1 MIDKLKSLIASEDKK
16 NPLTDQE
23 LSDYLRISRVS
34 VTKLR
39 KQNGIPTSA
48 DRRKDLL
55 VKNIKE
61 IMSDNPRLS
70 ERKLTQE
77 LETRGFKVSRSLVRN
92 LYLEH
97 KDSALKNDSKNKIEQ
112 AYKDMMSA
120 DNYEGIFKNDGIS
133 INKSEGKKDKSK
145 ELIHKEK
152 IYKYDEVDDG
162 FENIIGRDGSLK
174 GKIGLLKSAMMY
186 PPNGLHT
193 IIYGETGVGKSAIA
207 ESMYN
212 FSVNKGYKKKD
223 SPFVVFNC
231 ADYAEN
237 PNLLVAQLF
246 GIERGAY
253 TGATQSKPGMVE
265 KADGGIL
272 FLDEIHRLPPSGQ
285 EILFSLID
293 RGRYRRLGES
303 NFERKSSLTLIC
315 ATTENPESNLL
326 RTFRRRIPMIC
337 NLPNLAER
345 PVEERYEMIVKF
357 FEIESRRVNKNFFIT
372 REVLLSLLNYDCP
385 GNIGQLK
392 SDIQV
397 TCARAFSKA
406 ENNSESISIE
416 KDSLRDY
423 IRNTKN
429 HNSYDDKIEDIYID
443 NENNQGRLFGNNS
456 ISEIYQYAENQL
468 KMLEKKNYSEE
479 EIKDIFL
486 SKLDNKFTQI
496 LESKKVSG
504 RKEISTY
511 LNDDMTD
518 EVLEIMPMVEDIIS
532 AQYRYVNLDLYPA
545 LAVHLQHTIKRIK
558 EGKTIKNPG
567 LYKIKQDKP
576 FEYDVARY
584 ISTIAEEVCEVRI
597 PEDELG
603 YLAYYINKFCYNDQ
617 QIDRKVKVIIVTHGK
632 VGIEMSNV
640 VNNLLGV
647 ECTMG
652 MEIDLDKTSQ
662 EGIKTCLDKL
672 EGITAPKGIIFLI
685 DMGSLVMLEE
695 EVEKRYS
702 IRSKTVNRVDTLLAM
717 EVGKMAFIESKS
729 LDEIYKYCE
738 KSRGYNIKNQ
748 NCDTL
753 DIENIPNDE
762 RKNDEKNKII
772 ITACLSGNGNAKN
785 LMRILEK
792 KLKDKGIDIEI
803 LPIGILGETDI
814 DLRLREIEKEKDI
827 ACVVGT
833 IEVGIDGI
841 PFLNYNDAV
850 ETSGINEIISIIN
863 DKNSFKKISEDN
875 IELGNIIYDDLIL
888 YDFEGISK
896 EYVIDAMVSKL
907 EEGGYVDQ
915 KYILSVYKR
924 EAMGT
929 VVLNQ
934 KIAIPHGLP
943 EYVKKPAIA
952 IAKLSKP
959 IIWDN
964 EFVVDYV
971 IMIAVKESNKNEMK
985 QLFNIIGNPKILDR
999 LSKADSKDAIKMIFE

>member
-1 MIDKLKSLIASEDKK
+1 MINKLKSLIASEDKK

-23 LSDYLRISRVS
+23 LSDYLGISRVS
-34 VTKLR
+34 ITKLR
-39 KQNGIPTSA
+39 KQNDIPTSA
-48 DRRKDLL
+48 DRRRDLL
-55 VKNIKE
+55 IKNIKE
-61 IMSDNPRLS
+61 IMSENPRLS
-70 ERKLTQE
+70 ERKLTVE
-77 LETRGFKVSRSLVRN
+77 LEKRGFKVSRSLVRS
-92 LYLEH
+92 LYIEQKEANGKLDQ
-97 KDSALKNDSKNKIEQ
+97 KSKIEE
-112 AYKDMMSA
+112 AYKDIEAFNFKEILPDDFTPKMNS
-120 DNYEGIFKNDGIS
+120 YENI
-133 INKSEGKKDKSK
+133 DKSRELSSK
-145 ELIHKEK
+145 EES
-152 IYKYDEVDDG
+152 YNNESDDG
-162 FENIIGRDGSLK
+162 FDNIIGRDGSLQ

-207 ESMYN
+207 ESMYK
-212 FSVNKGYKKKD
+212 FAVNKGYKKKD

-246 GIERGAY
+246 GIEKGAY

-265 KADGGIL
+265 QADGGIL
-272 FLDEIHRLPPSGQ
+272 FLDEVHRLPPSGQ

-293 RGRYRRLGES
+293 RGKYRRLGES
-303 NFERKSSLTLIC
+303 NFERESSLTLIC

-345 PVEERYEMIVKF
+345 PVEERYEMIIKF
-357 FEIESRRVNKNFFIT
+357 FEIESRRVNKSFFIT

-406 ENNSESISIE
+406 DNNSESINVEI
-416 KDSLRDY
+416 DSLRDY
-423 IRNTKN
+423 IKNTKN
-429 HNSYDDKIEDIYID
+429 HNSYDDGVEDIYID
-443 NENNQGRLFGNNS
+443 NENTDSRLFGNNS

-468 KMLEKKNYSEE
+468 KMLERKNYSEE

-496 LESKKVSG
+496 LTSKKVSG

-532 AQYRYVNLDLYPA
+532 AQYRYVNMDLFPA

-558 EGKTIKNPG
+558 EGKVIKNPS

-576 FEYDVARY
+576 FEFDVARY
-584 ISTIAEEVCEVRI
+584 ISTIAEDVCKVRI

-603 YLAYYINKFCYNDQ
+603 YLAYYINKFCYNEQ

-632 VGIEMSNV
+632 VGIEMSKV
-640 VNNLLGV
+640 VNSLLGV

-652 MEIDLDKTSQ
+652 MDIALDKTSQ
-662 EGIKTCLDKL
+662 EGIKSCLDKL
-672 EGITAPKGIIFLI
+672 EDIKAPEGIMFLI

-702 IRSKTVNRVDTLLAM
+702 IRAKTVNRVDTLLAM

-729 LDEIYKYCE
+729 LDDIYKYCE
-738 KSRGYNIKNQ
+738 NSRSAYIKNQ
-748 NCDTL
+748 NDDVIKTQS
-753 DIENIPNDE
+753 E
-762 RKNDEKNKII
+762 RHKNKII
-772 ITACLSGNGNAKN
+772 VTACLSGNGNAKN
-785 LMRILEK
+785 LMRILDK
-792 KLKDKGIDIEI
+792 KLKDRGIEVEI
-803 LPIGILGETDI
+803 VPVGILGDKDI

-827 ACVVGT
+827 ACIVGT
-833 IEVGIDGI
+833 IEIGIDDI
-841 PFLNYNDAV
+841 PFINYNDAV
-850 ETSGINEIISIIN
+850 KTSGINEIMSILN
-863 DKNSFKKISEDN
+863 NENTLEELNEDN
-875 IELGNIIYDDLIL
+875 IELNNIIYDDLIL

-964 EFVVDYV
+964 EFIVDYV

-985 QLFNIIGNPKILDR
+985 KLFNIIGDPKIIDKLA
-999 LSKADSKDAIKMIFE
+999 KADSKEAVKEIFK